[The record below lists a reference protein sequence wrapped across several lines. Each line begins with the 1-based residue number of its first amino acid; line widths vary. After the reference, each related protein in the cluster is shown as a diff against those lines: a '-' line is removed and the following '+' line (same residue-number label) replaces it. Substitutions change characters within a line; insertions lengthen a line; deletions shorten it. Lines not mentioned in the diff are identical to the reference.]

1 MSIKIIRF
9 RNSDMKEI
17 MELFYE
23 TVHSINAQDYSPAQ
37 LDVWAP
43 KEEQVRREQS
53 WMESLSNNISFV
65 ARMNDVIVGFADMS
79 HSGYLDRL
87 YVHKHFQR
95 QGIASSLVDVI
106 ESEAKKLALMELST
120 EASIT
125 AKPIF
130 VNRGY
135 QIVQKQNIER
145 KGVTLVNYKM
155 IKALR

>member
-1 MSIKIIRF
+1 MKIIRF